1 MFAETNLSYLD
12 KKGNKWLLN
21 LLRIVMLGA
30 TIFGAVKT
38 AEAAWMLGD
47 IGVGVMAWLNV
58 VAIILLRKP
67 ALKALKDYQEQR
79 REGKD
84 PVFDPVALGIKNT
97 DQWTSGSSL

>member
-1 MFAETNLSYLD
+1 MGKVKPAAITD
-12 KKGNKWLLN
+12 
-21 LLRIVMLGA
+21 LR
-30 TIFGAVKT
+30 K
-38 AEAAWMLGD
+38 GD

>member
-1 MFAETNLSYLD
+1 
-12 KKGNKWLLN
+12 
-21 LLRIVMLGA
+21 
-30 TIFGAVKT
+30 
-38 AEAAWMLGD
+38 
-47 IGVGVMAWLNV
+47 MAWLNV